1 MRRQQMVQV
10 AAGAIG
16 LVVGGAIASSLGQE
30 TIGIVTNVSTMD
42 PTSMVVTP
50 HTIPA
55 SPLLV
60 AAGSVVGALDGTAL
74 PMLRRLH
81 R

>member
-1 MRRQQMVQV
+1 MRRQEVVQV

-16 LVVGGAIASSLGQE
+16 LVLGGAIASILGQE
-30 TIGIVTNVSTMD
+30 TIGIVSNVSTMD

-55 SPLLV
+55 PPLLV
-60 AAGSVVGALDGTAL
+60 LAGSALGALVGIAL